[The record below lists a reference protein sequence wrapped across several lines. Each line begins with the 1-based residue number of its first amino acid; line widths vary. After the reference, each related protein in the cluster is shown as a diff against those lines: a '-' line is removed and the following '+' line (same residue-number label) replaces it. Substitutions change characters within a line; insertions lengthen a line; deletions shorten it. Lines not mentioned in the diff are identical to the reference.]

1 MPEPRLLCASPALYG
16 PFRASPRLTKL
27 VTWSH
32 PSPSLPSGSVPMAE
46 TLARTAQLHVR
57 LLPEMKRAVK
67 VHCAQVG
74 TTEQAWVE
82 HLIEAE
88 LRKQA
93 PELLPP
99 RQHAASRCPPKGTR

>member
-1 MPEPRLLCASPALYG
+1 
-16 PFRASPRLTKL
+16 
-27 VTWSH
+27 
-32 PSPSLPSGSVPMAE
+32 MAE

-88 LRKQA
+88 LRRQA

-99 RQHAASRCPPKGTR
+99 RQRRTTERKPRGGRS